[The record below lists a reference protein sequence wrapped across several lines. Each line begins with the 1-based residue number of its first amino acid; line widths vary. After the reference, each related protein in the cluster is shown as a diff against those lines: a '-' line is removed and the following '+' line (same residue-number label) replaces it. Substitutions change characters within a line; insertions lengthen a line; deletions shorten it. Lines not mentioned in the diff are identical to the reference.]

1 MGTIYT
7 AETLIT
13 ADEGGTYIES
23 FSNAGILVEGS
34 QIVARAPLGD
44 LVGESHDVRDFGPGS
59 TILPGLIDTHVHL
72 ALDGS
77 PNPLATFNTSDDREL
92 LACMLRNARELLSA
106 GVTTARD
113 LGAPNLLD
121 QATKRAIDSGLARG
135 PRLLTV
141 TAPLT
146 ITGGHCWFF
155 GGECEGVEEVRRK
168 VRAARRDGADCIKI
182 MSTGGDLTP
191 GTMPSQPQFTLE
203 ELLAIV
209 EEAHRY
215 GLMVTAHAH
224 GEEGIR
230 RAIEAGVDSLE
241 HFSFRMADGSRQER
255 PELIQLAASRGVFIC
270 PTLNIA
276 WFTVMDGTEFVPLDM
291 LRRFM
296 DSGLRVVA
304 GTDAGIGNAGHLEYV
319 AGLEGMA
326 ALGMTNDEVLLAAT
340 ALAANSLGLKDVTG
354 TLSPGRDADLIA
366 IKGDPRR
373 NLATLRSVRAVVS
386 RGSEYHPE
394 FTSTRSWNEGVVA
407 PKYQPTA

>member
-13 ADEGGTYIES
+13 ADHGGVSIES
-23 FSNAGILVEGS
+23 FHGSGILVDGS
-34 QIVARAPLGD
+34 KIIALAPLGD
-44 LVGESHDVRDFGPGS
+44 LVDEGHSLRDFGPGS

-77 PNPLATFNTSDDREL
+77 PDPLTAFNNSDDRQKF
-92 LACMLRNARELLSA
+92 ACMLKNARELLSA

-113 LGAPNLLD
+113 LGAPDLLD
-121 QATKRAIDSGLARG
+121 QAAKRAIDSGNARG

-203 ELLAIV
+203 ELRAIV

-255 PELIQLAASRGVFIC
+255 PELIQLAASRGVFVC
-270 PTLNIA
+270 STLNIA
-276 WFTVMDGTEFVPLDM
+276 WFTVMDGSEFVPFDM
-291 LRRFM
+291 MRKFVDQGIRI
-296 DSGLRVVA
+296 VA
-304 GTDAGIGNAGHLEYV
+304 GTDAGIGHASHLEYV

-340 ALAANSLGLKDVTG
+340 ASAATSLGLKGVTG
-354 TLSPGRDADLIA
+354 ALSPGHDADLVA
-366 IKGDPRR
+366 IMGDPRR
-373 NLATLRSVRAVVS
+373 NLASLRNVMGVVT
-386 RGSEYHPE
+386 RGAEYHPE
-394 FTSTRSWNEGVVA
+394 FTSTRSWNDAVVA
-407 PKYQPTA
+407 PKYHPQS